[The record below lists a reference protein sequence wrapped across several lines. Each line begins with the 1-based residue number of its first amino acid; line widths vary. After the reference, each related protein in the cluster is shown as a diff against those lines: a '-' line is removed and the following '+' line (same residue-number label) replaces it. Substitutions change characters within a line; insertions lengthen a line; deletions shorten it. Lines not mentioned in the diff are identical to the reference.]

1 MESVPTLSEMEKFML
16 EPLLTFFTEPANFSI
31 LQRYRDKKSN
41 VSVSLLDWFV
51 VNYAK
56 KYGVRYEIQRNGQRK
71 TVHVEQSY
79 AAALYAHT
87 KEYFDPFARG
97 SKQGKGIIIQNKE
110 DDEIITTVRQL
121 NFFRWAINNGII
133 EYIDR
138 HVEEIHRD
146 MTERSNR
153 GKKKTAEHKKKQLS
167 VSASK
172 SLGIHQ
178 VKVTVK
184 LLPNTDIQKVEQ

>member
-1 MESVPTLSEMEKFML
+1 MNSEPELSTMEKVLL
-16 EPLLTFFTEPANFSI
+16 EPLLKFFADPSHFEI
-31 LQRYRDKKSN
+31 LQRYRDKQSN

-56 KYGVRYEIQRNGQRK
+56 KFGVRYEIMRNGQRK

-97 SKQGKGIIIQNKE
+97 SKQGKGIIIQNK
-110 DDEIITTVRQL
+110 DGDEIITTVRQL
-121 NFFRWAINNGII
+121 NFFRWAINNGVI

-138 HVEEIHRD
+138 HVSEIHKD

-153 GKKKTAEHKKKQLS
+153 GKKKTPEHKKKQLS
-167 VSASK
+167 VSASRT
-172 SLGIHQ
+172 LGIYN
-178 VKVTVK
+178 K
-184 LLPNTDIQKVEQ
+184 LKNEI